1 MKKVLVLMLVLLV
14 SGAMLAQE
22 SKQTGIT
29 KSTLAFHAGLS
40 FSMGDFK
47 SSDFENVE
55 AGFAKTGFTINLN
68 YAYQFHKSA
77 GIAASVFYN
86 KYKLNQEKI
95 NEMFSDVEADHWQY
109 YGITAGPMLTFELN
123 KSVFTDLRLMGGM
136 ANVNSPRAEED
147 GEIVLDEE
155 WAWAPVL
162 QGGINLR
169 IDAGKN
175 FFVFTSLD
183 YQYTKPKFEIEP
195 IVGVIED
202 RVHQKVS
209 VLNASGGIGFKF

>member
-1 MKKVLVLMLVLLV
+1 
-14 SGAMLAQE
+14 
-22 SKQTGIT
+22 
-29 KSTLAFHAGLS
+29 
-40 FSMGDFK
+40 
-47 SSDFENVE
+47 
-55 AGFAKTGFTINLN
+55 
-68 YAYQFHKSA
+68 
-77 GIAASVFYN
+77 
-86 KYKLNQEKI
+86 
-95 NEMFSDVEADHWQY
+95 MFSDVEADHWQY